1 MKGNYFMANKSK
13 AATELVYTESELAA
27 IEVLKANHG
36 TPLSAAELGV
46 APVILTGISRK
57 ADKFPGEG
65 IVINKED
72 RQDVCPTCGHKRS
85 YKVYW
90 ID

>member
-1 MKGNYFMANKSK
+1 MPV
-13 AATELVYTESELAA
+13 ATELTYTENEMAA
-27 IEVLKANHG
+27 IELLKNNRG
-36 TPLSAAELGV
+36 NPLSAAELGV
-46 APVILTGISRK
+46 KPAVLTSISRK

-72 RQDVCPTCGHKRS
+72 REDVCPTCGAKHS

>member
-1 MKGNYFMANKSK
+1 MAK
-13 AATELVYTESELAA
+13 ATELVYTENENAA
-27 IEVLKANHG
+27 LEVLRSNRG
-36 TPLSAAELGV
+36 TPLSAAQLGIKPAV
-46 APVILTGISRK
+46 LTSISKK

-65 IVINKED
+65 VVIHKED
-72 RQDVCPTCGHKRS
+72 REDICPYCGSKHS